1 MIRYCEKCR
10 AFHEENDICPKY
22 KEQLKQHPEWLGEAA
37 SFANVAAQYQLV
49 TSQAL
54 DGVASTIN
62 KIAGTNLAYE
72 GTRQAAHDIMTF
84 RQLDVD
90 PFSKMGAFR
99 TPDAAKAYVDAV
111 GKSKSLMAKLG
122 GTSHEVDVLM
132 RRKGEISAL
141 WSKTELLGEN
151 THNAPGIDG
160 VTKVFKIFGGKETG
174 FSVKSTQYNITP
186 GHSTMSSVFHSIER
200 GDFKP
205 GQVLEGTEGYRKAFF
220 DRLESEIAKAKQAGD
235 LAKVEQLNQYR
246 NAKVIETGTA
256 KSVRAD
262 ADRLYQKA
270 SDGKASTSITG
281 SEVGAKMAQGAI
293 IGAAVSLT
301 ISSVINYVK
310 YKNGEITST
319 EAFRDIGEDTV
330 KGLITGGAM
339 AGITLFFPVL
349 SGGIIGFVGGMAIG
363 MYINAVCTNALDEVF
378 GKGVY
383 EQILHSCGYITGTAK
398 NVVELIDAYGTN
410 MRAAYRA
417 DRESRAVIEEINAVR
432 TTLDAQKQKTKKLV
446 EEL

>member
-10 AFHEENDICPKY
+10 DFHEENDICPKY
-22 KEQLKQHPEWLGEAA
+22 KEQLKKHPEWLGEVAN
-37 SFANVAAQYQLV
+37 FANVAAQYQLV

-72 GTRQAAHDIMTF
+72 GTRQVAHDIMTF

-99 TPDAAKAYVDAV
+99 TPGAAKSYVDAV

-132 RRKGEISAL
+132 RRKGEIFAL

-220 DRLESEIAKAKQAGD
+220 DRLETEIAKATQAGD
-235 LAKVEQLNQYR
+235 LAKVEQLNQFK
-246 NAKVIETGTA
+246 NTKVIETGTA

-281 SEVGAKMAQGAI
+281 SEMGAKMAQGAI
-293 IGAAVSLT
+293 IGAVVSLS
-301 ISSVINYVK
+301 ISSIINYVK
-310 YKNGEITST
+310 YKNGEITGA
-319 EAFRDIGEDTV
+319 EAFREIGEDAV
-330 KGLITGGAM
+330 KGAITGGAM
-339 AGITLFFPVL
+339 AGITLFLP
-349 SGGIIGFVGGMAIG
+349 GGIIGFVAGMAIG

-383 EQILHSCGYITGTAK
+383 EQILHSCGYITGMAK
-398 NVVELIDAYGTN
+398 NVVELLDAYGTN

-417 DRESRAVIEEINAVR
+417 DRESQAIVEEINATR
-432 TTLDAQKQKTKKLV
+432 TTLEAQKQRTKKLI

>member
-1 MIRYCEKCR
+1 MIHYCEKCR
-10 AFHEENDICPKY
+10 DFHEENDICPKY
-22 KEQLKQHPEWLGEAA
+22 KEQLKKHPEWLGEAA
-37 SFANVAAQYQLV
+37 NFANVAAQYQLV

-62 KIAGTNLAYE
+62 KIAGTNLSYE

-220 DRLESEIAKAKQAGD
+220 DRLETEIAKATQAGD
-235 LAKVEQLNQYR
+235 LAKVEQLNQFK
-246 NAKVIETGTA
+246 NTKVIETGTS

-310 YKNGEITST
+310 YKNGEITGA

-339 AGITLFFPVL
+339 AGITLFLP
-349 SGGIIGFVGGMAIG
+349 GGIIGFVAGMAIG

-398 NVVELIDAYGTN
+398 NVVELIDAYGAN

-417 DRESRAVIEEINAVR
+417 DRESRAVIEEINAAR
-432 TTLDAQKQKTKKLV
+432 TALDAQKQKTKKLV